1 MKMKLEGERKLRLM
15 LAAGGLFLLAF
26 YFCVHLPLRDLCEE
40 SCDKAAKIQEE
51 VLAVQNFH
59 NAHLEEEEYRKELT
73 ERLERAE
80 QALPPHLGQ
89 GEFLG
94 RIQRAALGT
103 NLKLEQALPQEC
115 QTVEECVALPVQLR
129 VAGDYFQLLDFLQR
143 LRGEDRFYQL
153 RQMKV
158 RTAGDGGKLEAD
170 ILLVM
175 FAEEM

>member
-40 SCDKAAKIQEE
+40 SSGKAAKIQEE

-80 QALPPHLGQ
+80 QALPPHLG
-89 GEFLG
+89 
-94 RIQRAALGT
+94 
-103 NLKLEQALPQEC
+103 QALPQEC